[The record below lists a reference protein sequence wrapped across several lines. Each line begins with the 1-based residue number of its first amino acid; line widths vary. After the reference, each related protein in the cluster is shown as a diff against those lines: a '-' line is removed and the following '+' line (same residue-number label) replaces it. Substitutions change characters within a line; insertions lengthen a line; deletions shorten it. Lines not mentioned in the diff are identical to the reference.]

1 MQELAVVLRTAQL
14 VAHNYHNKVSGAS
27 FFADHEYLGEL
38 YGAYEAAYDGVV
50 ERIIGLG
57 EECDLPAVTQLAGE
71 RAAKYDP
78 YDRAADEMF
87 SDILAMEKQ
96 IQQWCVEFN
105 KKASIGTQNFLQGLA
120 DQSEMRV
127 YKLKQRI
134 K

>member
-14 VAHNYHNKVSGAS
+14 VAHNYHNKVFGPS
-27 FFADHEYLGEL
+27 FLADHEYLGEL
-38 YGAYEAAYDGVV
+38 YPAYEGEYDSVV
-50 ERIIGLG
+50 ERIVGLG
-57 EECDLPAVTQLAGE
+57 LECDLPAVTQLAGE

-87 SDILAMEKQ
+87 SDLLGLERQ
-96 IQQWCVEFN
+96 VQQWATDFN
-105 KKASIGTQNFLQGLA
+105 KKASLGTQNLLQGIA
-120 DQSEMRV
+120 DASEMRC

>member
-38 YGAYEAAYDGVV
+38 YPVYEGEYDSVV

-57 EECDLPAVTQLAGE
+57 MECDLPAVTQLAGE

-78 YDRAADEMF
+78 YDRQADEMF
-87 SDILAMEKQ
+87 SDLLGLERQ
-96 IQQWCVEFN
+96 IQQWAVDFN
-105 KKASIGTQNFLQGLA
+105 KKATLGTQNFLQGLA